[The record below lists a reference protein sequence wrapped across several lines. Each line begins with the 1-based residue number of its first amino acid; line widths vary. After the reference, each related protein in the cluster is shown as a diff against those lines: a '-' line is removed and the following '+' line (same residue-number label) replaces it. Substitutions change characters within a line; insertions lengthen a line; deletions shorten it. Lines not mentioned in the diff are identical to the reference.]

1 MDSTGLIVVGSGPA
15 GLGAAEAFRKHNSRD
30 PVRIVT
36 EDPALPYARPPLSK
50 EFLRGEADSAEAEL
64 HPEQWFRDR
73 NIELV
78 RAKRVGDINRTQR
91 YVSAAAQRYS
101 YQTLVLACGA
111 KPSPFPVP
119 GGERALQL
127 RSLADATTLRDAAA
141 QADSA
146 VVIGA
151 GFIGCEAAASL
162 AMRGVATT
170 LVAPDRAPQAK
181 RLGEDAGSKILELL
195 TEASVRFV
203 GSSSVSALSDGT
215 VHLEG
220 GDVINGNLILA
231 ATGVTPQSGL
241 AADAG
246 ITTSDGRIVVD
257 AQLRTSAENIFA
269 AGDVALARNATAGR
283 PLAVEHW
290 QDAVDQG
297 QIAGAAAAGQSG
309 QWDSVPGFWT
319 TIGDATLK
327 YHAWGDG
334 FDRARFIG
342 HADGFTVWY
351 EKGGATVG
359 VLTHNA
365 DDDYDR
371 GEELIQQQRPIPL

>member
-170 LVAPDRAPQAK
+170 LVAPDSAPQAK

-220 GDVINGNLILA
+220 GDVINGDLILA

>member
-30 PVRIVT
+30 PVHIVT

-78 RAKRVGDINRTQR
+78 RTKRVGGINRTQR

-101 YQTLVLACGA
+101 YHALVLACGA

-119 GGERALQL
+119 GGGRALQL

-170 LVAPDRAPQAK
+170 LVAPDGAPQAK

-195 TEASVRFV
+195 TEAGVRFA

-220 GDVINGNLILA
+220 GDVINGDVILA
-231 ATGVTPQSGL
+231 ATGVTPQAGL

-371 GEELIQQQRPIPL
+371 GEDLIQKHRPIPL